1 MENNNYDILK
11 NNDFVYFT
19 RPKSIKT
26 KLNKKGKEQKV
37 LPFEK
42 EFSWKQINRDNF
54 KDFVNDDDKTF
65 LIITGKMSN
74 LTVVDFDENYIYEDL
89 LKEYP
94 ELKDHLTVKTN
105 KGYHIYFKY
114 ESKIK
119 TDTDVNG
126 LTGIDTRNDDG
137 LIIAPPTKYKLLNNS
152 KVGYQYL
159 YGNLLKMPEF
169 LLNQLIPE
177 EPKEKPKENKKKKEL
192 IYNEDKTKEEFIE
205 RLIDLLD
212 DSRSDDRTEWTE
224 VSFIINNELGSEGLP
239 LFQSFSN
246 RSDKYEPNKD
256 DKWFLNLSPNEK
268 GLYVGTLMKKAK
280 EDNPDEYKELRQEF
294 VTSKKNE
301 STTKDF
307 QILEYE
313 QDMAQYIIDKY
324 LQDKYICVSF
334 NPKDVFYYYNGN
346 IWIKDDSNISLW
358 NYITID
364 YVKEITEYE
373 KTISKEDNKD
383 ECKMIK
389 KVLKLLKGKEAGPNT
404 IINLIGHKVF
414 NSKFFDLCDQNIYL
428 LGFNN
433 GVYDSRTKEFR
444 AGKPDDYI
452 TKSVGYDFPTE
463 ASQYKSDV
471 EDFLKKVYPNE
482 NIRKYNLQMLA
493 NCITGSKFEDV
504 VLTHTG
510 RGQNGKSILQQLI
523 RATFGE
529 YFYEISSSYLTKQNK
544 MEPGNPAPL
553 YTYLNG
559 IRIATANEP
568 ADGQKMNDSL
578 IKIIGSKEAIQ
589 YRTLYSNVI
598 ATLNIQF
605 VLNIF
610 CNNKLEYNANDG
622 GMQRRL
628 KVIDY
633 NSKFVK
639 EQDYKPNNN
648 NIYEADHKLSEKV
661 KLWRQDFMFILLN
674 LFDPYYKYEEPIE
687 IVNSSKK
694 YADDNNDINKFVKD
708 NFIMT
713 NDQKDFLLLK
723 DLKLL
728 YQSNKEYDQSKL
740 KNLKEHLEKE
750 FNSEFKEKAKVKING
765 KFVDVRSIIY
775 GWQIIKDDDDEEK
788 TSLDI

>member
-1 MENNNYDILK
+1 
-11 NNDFVYFT
+11 
-19 RPKSIKT
+19 
-26 KLNKKGKEQKV
+26 
-37 LPFEK
+37 
-42 EFSWKQINRDNF
+42 
-54 KDFVNDDDKTF
+54 
-65 LIITGKMSN
+65 
-74 LTVVDFDENYIYEDL
+74 
-89 LKEYP
+89 
-94 ELKDHLTVKTN
+94 
-105 KGYHIYFKY
+105 
-114 ESKIK
+114 
-119 TDTDVNG
+119 
-126 LTGIDTRNDDG
+126 
-137 LIIAPPTKYKLLNNS
+137 
-152 KVGYQYL
+152 
-159 YGNLLKMPEF
+159 
-169 LLNQLIPE
+169 
-177 EPKEKPKENKKKKEL
+177 
-192 IYNEDKTKEEFIE
+192 
-205 RLIDLLD
+205 
-212 DSRSDDRTEWTE
+212 
-224 VSFIINNELGSEGLP
+224 
-239 LFQSFSN
+239 
-246 RSDKYEPNKD
+246 
-256 DKWFLNLSPNEK
+256 
-268 GLYVGTLMKKAK
+268 
-280 EDNPDEYKELRQEF
+280 
-294 VTSKKNE
+294 
-301 STTKDF
+301 
-307 QILEYE
+307 
-313 QDMAQYIIDKY
+313 
-324 LQDKYICVSF
+324 
-334 NPKDVFYYYNGN
+334 
-346 IWIKDDSNISLW
+346 
-358 NYITID
+358 
-364 YVKEITEYE
+364 
-373 KTISKEDNKD
+373 
-383 ECKMIK
+383 
-389 KVLKLLKGKEAGPNT
+389 
-404 IINLIGHKVF
+404 
-414 NSKFFDLCDQNIYL
+414 LCDQNIYL

-444 AGKPDDYI
+444 AGRPDDYI

-482 NIRKYNLQMLA
+482 NIRNYNLQMLA

-523 RATFGE
+523 KATFGE

-639 EQDYKPNNN
+639 EQDYKPNDN
-648 NIYEADHKLSEKV
+648 NIYKADHKLSEKV

-674 LFDPYYKYEEPIE
+674 LFDPNYIYEEPIE

-740 KNLKEHLEKE
+740 KNLKDHLEKE

-775 GWQIIKDDDDEEK
+775 GWQIIKDDDDEEEK